1 MHNYE
6 HIKFIGSGS
15 FGKVDLVRN
24 IKEDRE
30 YVIKKIQTRDL
41 TDKDRENIKN
51 EVRLLTEGRN
61 SAEAATPEHRGL
73 QGQLHR
79 RGQPQHCDVLLR
91 RR

>member
-51 EVRLLTEGRN
+51 EVGTTQSRLGSFRSSGIRILWLTRIA
-61 SAEAATPEHRGL
+61 SSTRTASI
-73 QGQLHR
+73 
-79 RGQPQHCDVLLR
+79 
-91 RR
+91 